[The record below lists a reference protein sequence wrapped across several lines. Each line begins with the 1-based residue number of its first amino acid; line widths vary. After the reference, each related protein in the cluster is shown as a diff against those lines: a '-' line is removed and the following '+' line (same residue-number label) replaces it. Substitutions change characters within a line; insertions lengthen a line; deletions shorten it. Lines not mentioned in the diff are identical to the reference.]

1 MVVHEL
7 HDSTKGSYTMT
18 NAAELTPSSLM
29 VSLEQLASAKT
40 EQECASALVSAA
52 ALIQESVLAGQ
63 SPKSFQ
69 EALESCP
76 EDLGAQLGAVMDRA
90 ANFHMLEDG
99 GTLGLWMLPVVV
111 SAGKALPAA
120 IPLETNTLNAIKV
133 SGSLLQQL
141 GLSAMKTGGNRM
153 GWTYVLPTLYSEEQ
167 IRNTDLGEL
176 IRLPH
181 EAREVVRGER
191 KAISFNA
198 GDNLGELEPG
208 ANLYFLPFIAFSPEG
223 LPPAMPL
230 GSAKTMSRMSQWVTA
245 TLQPKLNDAFVVHVA
260 HLPQPFSLSLR
271 VGERLRMDVRLRE
284 LMMRVCNDSG
294 VEPNGLAALVA
305 PYATR
310 QSDGTFMV
318 GVSLVSR
325 LTKNVV
331 ATLSLPVESDDGQ
344 EEVAL
349 ASHILKDMGMDCIQ
363 DYHQPIHTIA
373 CQHCGNFQFALPSAD
388 VAFKGLT
395 EQNNKHVH

>member
-1 MVVHEL
+1 
-7 HDSTKGSYTMT
+7 MT
-18 NAAELTPSSLM
+18 FAELTPSSLI

-40 EQECASALVSAA
+40 EQDCANALVSAA
-52 ALIQESVLAGQ
+52 ALIQEAIVAGQ
-63 SPKSFQ
+63 SPKSFH
-69 EALESCP
+69 EAMESCP
-76 EDLGAQLGAVMDRA
+76 EGLGTQLMAVMDRA
-90 ANFHMLEDG
+90 VNFHLLEDG

-111 SAGKALPAA
+111 SAGKSLPAT
-120 IPLETNTLNAIKV
+120 IPLEANTLNALKM
-133 SGSLLQQL
+133 SGCLLQQL

-153 GWTYVLPTLYSEEQ
+153 GWTFVLPTLYSEEQ
-167 IRNTDLGEL
+167 IRNADLGEL

-191 KAISFNA
+191 EAITFSA
-198 GDNLGELEPG
+198 GDDMGHVEPG
-208 ANLYFLPFIAFSPEG
+208 ANLFYLPFVAFSPEG
-223 LPPAMPL
+223 FPPSMPM

-245 TLQPKLNDAFVVHVA
+245 TLQPVLSDAFVVHVA

-284 LMMRVCNDSG
+284 LMLRVCNDSG

-331 ATLSLPVESDDGQ
+331 ATLSLPVESEDGE

-349 ASHILKDMGMDCIQ
+349 ATHILKDMGMDCIQ
-363 DYHQPIHTIA
+363 DFQQPIHTIA
-373 CQHCGNFQFALPSAD
+373 CQHCGNFQFALPSAEL
-388 VAFKGLT
+388 ALKGLS
-395 EQNNKHVH
+395 EQNTKHVH